1 MFAAWTAC
9 PAEPF
14 IMLSMAEK
22 TTSRRFAGSSSKP
35 TSATLE
41 PATAFGSG

>member
-14 IMLSMAEK
+14 IMLSIAAEK
-22 TTSRRFAGSSSKP
+22 TTMRRLPGSSSKP
-35 TSATLE
+35 TS
-41 PATAFGSG
+41 P